1 MLLNRHNLNIA
12 ALCSKEAS
20 RFSLQALYVT
30 PQATVETD
38 GHQLVSVTLAPG
50 LQAESFPEPPNT
62 PKAVDEWKPFLLPAS
77 EALAIAKAL
86 PKKSKIPALECAAV
100 TDETDGHGHS
110 AISVTDLEFARVFR
124 TRKPEGNF
132 PDYERIMPKLKNA
145 TFQVAFDAA
154 LLVRVLNR
162 IVAFQQGQGNAKGGN
177 PATVTFSFTDKNH
190 AVRLDAKGG
199 EDQQLTAVVMPCSLP
214 KDSKGKSAADGAGG
228 AQ

>member
-12 ALCSKEAS
+12 ALCSKDPS
-20 RFSLQALYVT
+20 RFALNAIYIT

-38 GHQLVSVTLAPG
+38 GHQLVSVTLPPG
-50 LQAESFPEPPNT
+50 LTAESFPAPPNT
-62 PKAVDEWKPFLLPAS
+62 PSAVDDWKPFLLPAS

-86 PKKSKIPALECAAV
+86 PKKSALPVLQCAAV
-100 TDETDGHGHS
+100 TDETDNNGHS

-132 PDYERIMPKLKNA
+132 PDYGRILPKLEAA
-145 TFQVAFDAA
+145 TFQVSFNAA
-154 LLVRVLNR
+154 LLVRVLNQV
-162 IVAFQQGQGNAKGGN
+162 VAFQQGQGNAKGGH
-177 PATVTFSFTDKNH
+177 PATVTFSFVDANH

-199 EDQQLTAVVMPCSLP
+199 EDQRLTAVVMPCKLP
-214 KDSKGKSAADGAGG
+214 DKDKGG